1 MDLGYLLEKQR
12 QLDNYIL
19 KTKCLEGFDRK
30 SRLNSTALAM
40 FVEMGEMMNEIRSFK
55 FWSDKPSSHRT
66 VIIEEYVD
74 VLHFFLSLAN
84 QLGIIAEDIEMAYEK
99 KNKVNFERQ
108 NTGY

>member
-1 MDLGYLLEKQR
+1 MDLTYLLEKQK
-12 QLDNYIL
+12 QLDDYII
-19 KTKCLEGFDRK
+19 KAKCLEHFDRK
-30 SRLNSTALAM
+30 ARMNNTALAM

-55 FWSDKPSSHRT
+55 HWSDKMPSHHT
-66 VIIEEYVD
+66 VIIDEYVD

-84 QLGIIAEDIEMAYEK
+84 QLGFSAEDIEMAYEK